1 MAPLRK
7 PFPSR
12 GHNTAA
18 SYERGAPQLY
28 PAMARMCLAF
38 RKRQT
43 SGSSTLGRSRCL
55 AAARS
60 SVRWRR
66 IPLSISPSV
75 SASDFLSGSI
85 RRSRLSSPLRKLA
98 NSEVHLL
105 LAGASF
111 TEGYTQ
117 DFHHRLM
124 ETRALRPASDL
135 ARSRLHNRL
144 PLPKNRPPSLCGGA
158 SSSWWQV
165 ERVWVAGPSLE
176 GG

>member
-1 MAPLRK
+1 MDPLRK

-66 IPLSISPSV
+66 IPLSISPS
-75 SASDFLSGSI
+75 DFLSAQ
-85 RRSRLSSPLRKLA
+85 K
-98 NSEVHLL
+98 VHPSAGRLL
-105 LAGASF
+105 LFGSTADLQRSPTTMDAEVGEIFGRTPDGTLGA
-111 TEGYTQ
+111 
-117 DFHHRLM
+117 
-124 ETRALRPASDL
+124 TRDEDHGS
-135 ARSRLHNRL
+135 AR
-144 PLPKNRPPSLCGGA
+144 
-158 SSSWWQV
+158 
-165 ERVWVAGPSLE
+165 
-176 GG
+176 